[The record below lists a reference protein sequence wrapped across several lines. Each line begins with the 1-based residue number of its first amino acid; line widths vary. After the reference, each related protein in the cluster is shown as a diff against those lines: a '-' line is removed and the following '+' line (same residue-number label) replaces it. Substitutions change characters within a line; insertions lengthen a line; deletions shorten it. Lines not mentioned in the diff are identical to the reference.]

1 MEQKTFQ
8 CNVVITLIHKSK
20 DLSQNGIKKL
30 QADFPHTVTVLVKC
44 FALPLS
50 SVNDDIVNSDQVEYI
65 KH

>member
-30 QADFPHTVTVLVKC
+30 
-44 FALPLS
+44 
-50 SVNDDIVNSDQVEYI
+50 
-65 KH
+65 